1 MAFFVS
7 ERRSS
12 VNLQIICAWCKRH
25 LGEKEV
31 KQLPQD
37 RPAIT
42 HSICPECRKHVFGEF
57 ETLEQSD
64 QTATNYHEK
73 EIVK

>member
-1 MAFFVS
+1 M
-7 ERRSS
+7 
-12 VNLQIICAWCKRH
+12 NLQIVCAWCQEH

-31 KQLPQD
+31 NQLPQD

-42 HSICPECRKHVFGEF
+42 HSICPECRKRVFGEF
-57 ETLEQSD
+57 ETTEQSD
-64 QTATNYHEK
+64 QTATNCHEK